1 MPDFT
6 MILKAAADDRVSLRK
21 CDVFRVLKDAYTVG
35 CCTAMAAWLSE
46 ARPDL
51 DAEIA
56 DCLAYLTNEMRN
68 GS

>member
-6 MILKAAADDRVSLRK
+6 MILKAAADDRASLRK
-21 CDVFRVLKDAYTVG
+21 CDVFRVLSSAATVG
-35 CCTAMAAWLSE
+35 CTTAMAAWLSE

-56 DCLAYLTNEMRN
+56 DCLAELANELRN